1 MPSRLFHSVMV
12 GRAALPP
19 PSGSVHR
26 SAKSDGPA
34 ENHRV
39 IASRNDRGNRD
50 PVLFAEGAAVVFS
63 CTRERHAGRSLRINS
78 TLRIFK
84 LFFGIKHE
92 IIFPERM

>member
-1 MPSRLFHSVMV
+1 MAIRIAGVTDCQKVNCPKGKRGHPGVRRF
-12 GRAALPP
+12 AA
-19 PSGSVHR
+19 
-26 SAKSDGPA
+26 
-34 ENHRV
+34 
-39 IASRNDRGNRD
+39 RNDRGNRD
-50 PVLFAEGAAVVFS
+50 PVLFAEGTALVFS